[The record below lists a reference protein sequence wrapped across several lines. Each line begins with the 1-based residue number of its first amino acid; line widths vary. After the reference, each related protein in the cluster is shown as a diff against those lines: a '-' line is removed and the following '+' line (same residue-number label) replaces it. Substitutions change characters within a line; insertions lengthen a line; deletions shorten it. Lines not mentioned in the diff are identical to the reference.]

1 VRARG
6 RKRHKRRRGEG
17 GGRRR
22 KSGLV
27 AVSDAVPESQK
38 RRVGWGCRRSCGR
51 RRRRRSESGL
61 VAVSDAVP
69 VRTGLETIY
78 ELSKEYNSKFLAGTH
93 TLFEF
98 ELIKPESCAAF
109 ARAICAFTCFHIHE
123 IRPFC
128 DFRTFQ
134 IITFKHSKVHI
145 SKKLNGT
152 HTMLDFNLNKHVIQ
166 HRFVPSVSSYA
177 FLFSPTRSQI
187 LFICHTL

>member
-1 VRARG
+1 MKGKRG
-6 RKRHKRRRGEG
+6 GEG
-17 GGRRR
+17 EGEEEAQEEEGGRGGRRR

-109 ARAICAFTCFHIHE
+109 ARSICAFTCFHIHE

-134 IITFKHSKVHI
+134 I
-145 SKKLNGT
+145 
-152 HTMLDFNLNKHVIQ
+152 M
-166 HRFVPSVSSYA
+166 SS
-177 FLFSPTRSQI
+177 
-187 LFICHTL
+187 H